1 MSISRT
7 RLLILSAASLLLL
20 YGISFPQSRVAGVV
34 LSAEDSSAIAGA
46 TVMLQSRAQGKQMR
60 TGTLSGIDGSFGFQ
74 KMPPGNYR
82 LSVSMIGYK
91 KAIRT
96 VSAGNSGAEA
106 LRIYLIPSPI
116 QTDQVVV
123 TASKRRQLLTNVP
136 VSMSLISSASLQRRD
151 VVSLS
156 DALRYVPGVNFVQD
170 QLNIRGSSGYA
181 RGIGSRVLLLID
193 GIPLLTGDT
202 GQAVWE
208 SIPVSDIE
216 RVEVMKGAG
225 SALYGSSALGG
236 VIDVI
241 TKNNVDVNS
250 TSVRMYG
257 GFYQQPTYASWRW
270 SSHPRYFQGA
280 SITHSQP
287 IGLGDFGVTASLS
300 YKRDDGYIQNDFFR
314 RMNLFAE
321 TAGTIGSN
329 QSLKILGNLF
339 DQYSGNFLYWEDINH
354 ALQPSEN
361 SLGQWVKSTRANLAG
376 IYTNV
381 VSDNFLYILRGSY
394 YYNYWYDNFGSTP
407 TGIGD
412 TSNSSTGYLEYQG
425 TWNAS
430 PSTVLTFGAD
440 GELDFINSN
449 SFTNKQSNSGAVYL
463 QAEQRIDSLRA
474 TVGGRY
480 DYEKIEGKASFNQL
494 NPKIGLVYDIG
505 SGTALRASIG
515 TGFRAPS
522 VGETYAS
529 IQSGGVAIVPNPN
542 LLPER
547 SLSEEIGGI
556 VPLSFYGLINAA
568 IFQSDYWNM
577 IEPEFNNSGQ
587 ITFQNVTRARIQGYE
602 IDASSDVGT
611 DFLTMKASYTYI
623 YPLDITNHDIL
634 KYRSRE
640 LFYLSAEFQKSIYRA
655 SVDFRYIS
663 KFENYD
669 RQLVQLG
676 IVRNGN
682 ERVPAYITDVRGGV
696 DLSSIGVP
704 LDVDLV
710 INNLFN
716 YYYVEM
722 IGNMAPLRN
731 FMLVV
736 STSF

>member
-116 QTDQVVV
+116 RTDQVVV

>member
-106 LRIYLIPSPI
+106 LRIYLITSPI
-116 QTDQVVV
+116 RTYQVVV

-354 ALQPSEN
+354 AFQPSAN

>member
-1 MSISRT
+1 M
-7 RLLILSAASLLLL
+7 
-20 YGISFPQSRVAGVV
+20 

-250 TSVRMYG
+250 TSIRMYG
-257 GFYQQPTYASWRW
+257 GFYQQPTYASWQW
-270 SSHPRYFQGA
+270 SPHPRYFQGA

-381 VSDNFLYILRGSY
+381 VSDNFLYVLRGSY

>member
-106 LRIYLIPSPI
+106 LRIYLITSPI
-116 QTDQVVV
+116 RTYQVVV

>member
-1 MSISRT
+1 
-7 RLLILSAASLLLL
+7 
-20 YGISFPQSRVAGVV
+20 
-34 LSAEDSSAIAGA
+34 
-46 TVMLQSRAQGKQMR
+46 
-60 TGTLSGIDGSFGFQ
+60 
-74 KMPPGNYR
+74 
-82 LSVSMIGYK
+82 MIGYK

-116 QTDQVVV
+116 RTDQVVV

-354 ALQPSEN
+354 ALQPSAN

-463 QAEQRIDSLRA
+463 QAEQKIDSLRA

-494 NPKIGLVYDIG
+494 NPKLGLVYDIG
-505 SGTALRASIG
+505 SGTALRVSIG

-556 VPLSFYGLINAA
+556 VPLSIYGLINAA

-722 IGNMAPLRN
+722 IGNMTPLRN